1 MRSPIKRRA
10 QPLLP
15 NLASALA
22 AAVGAALLGAFL
34 LLGLRP
40 EPPAAAPKS
49 TAVSLDGKPLAGVTV
64 VLDPGHGGADPGTVA
79 GRLSEATL
87 TYRTASELSAALQ
100 DAGARV
106 VCTVR
111 SRCLDPQLAAAEPP
125 PLPPDDAV
133 LAATGEPLRARHSPR
148 PLWQRAAVARAVWNK
163 SARSDPNAAR
173 NVFFLSLHF
182 DASSA
187 PSIRGG
193 VVCIDRRVPAV
204 PAFARALAA
213 QMAVDNLGRTGDFHG
228 IPGLS
233 GRELGVLDPEYNP
246 VPEKALL
253 ELATLSDPQDALE
266 AEDPAWRGEVVR
278 RIALAITQTHQAPVS
293 P

>member
-1 MRSPIKRRA
+1 M
-10 QPLLP
+10 
-15 NLASALA
+15 
-22 AAVGAALLGAFL
+22 
-34 LLGLRP
+34 
-40 EPPAAAPKS
+40 
-49 TAVSLDGKPLAGVTV
+49 
-64 VLDPGHGGADPGTVA
+64 LDPGHGGADPGTVA

-100 DAGARV
+100 DSGAKV

-133 LAATGEPLRARHSPR
+133 MAATGEPLRARHSPR
-148 PLWQRAAVARAVWNK
+148 PLWQRATTARAVWLK
-163 SARSDPNAAR
+163 SVQTDPNAAR
-173 NVFFLSLHF
+173 DIFFLSLHF
-182 DASSA
+182 DQS
-187 PSIRGG
+187 PIPGIHGG
-193 VVCIDRRVPAV
+193 IVCVDRRVPAV
-204 PAFARALAA
+204 PALARALAA
-213 QMAVDNLGRTGDFHG
+213 QMTVDNLGRAGDFHG

-246 VPEKALL
+246 IPEKALL
-253 ELATLSDPQDALE
+253 ELATLSDPQDAIQ

-278 RIALAITQTHQAPVS
+278 RIALAITQTHQAPPS